1 MLLTDFHAV
10 FSNILIILSSLKFF
24 IMSKTP
30 ALQLGLYC
38 TDQLLTGGAI
48 QQFMQELHESHD
60 TIPPTT
66 YLQLWLQSL
75 KIQGFSPLTIL
86 AYQRDIQ
93 HFLNYCER
101 QKLDLNQLEKA
112 DLRTY
117 LRDCQEQQHWHN
129 RTIQRVL
136 TSIRQFMRWL
146 NEQHIYTNP
155 PHIRLKHQRRPLPG
169 LLSVQQIQQFLD
181 LPSPEITQQ
190 QAYTLWLRD
199 TAMFEL
205 MYASGLRISE
215 VANLKREMIDWSQ
228 NHVRILGKGQKIRQ
242 VPLHQT
248 AKTLLFTWLQHR
260 EQLALPPTLKH
271 SDFVFISKK
280 NAPMSIRQ
288 IQYRI
293 KVRAKQAGLNADIYP
308 HLLRHCF
315 ATHILM
321 NDGELRTVQEMLGHQ
336 NLSTTQVYT
345 HLDFKKLQD
354 KYHASH
360 PKAKRSSKPE

>member
-10 FSNILIILSSLKFF
+10 FLNILIILSSLKFF

-117 LRDCQEQQHWHN
+117 LRDCQEQQQWHN

-181 LPSPEITQQ
+181 LPAPEITQQ

-293 KVRAKQAGLNADIYP
+293 KVRTKQAGLNADIYP

-360 PKAKRSSKPE
+360 PKAKRSPKPE